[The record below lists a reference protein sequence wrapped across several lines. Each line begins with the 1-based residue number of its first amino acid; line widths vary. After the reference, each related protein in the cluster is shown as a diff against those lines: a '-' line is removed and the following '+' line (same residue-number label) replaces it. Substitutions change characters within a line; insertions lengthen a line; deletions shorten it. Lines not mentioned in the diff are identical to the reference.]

1 LTDDQDTQARGDP
14 EKRLLGGVPAAPAPI
29 AAPARRTYHV
39 AVLAAVVAVPL
50 LAIFLYL
57 AFGNVAAPS
66 QQQVQAA
73 HGLGQQQ
80 MNAMIARLAARL
92 EANPQDAKGWVM
104 LARAQAVLGRFD
116 EASVAYAR
124 SVAMFPDD
132 AQLLADYADAL
143 AMTRGRLLAGEP
155 EMLVERALRAD
166 PDNAKALA
174 LAGTAAFEKRDF
186 GLAVKHWQRLRSL
199 IPPDSEFAQSIQR
212 SIDEA
217 RSLAM
222 ADGGVRQ
229 ASDAPPPSRTAT
241 RR

>member
-1 LTDDQDTQARGDP
+1 
-14 EKRLLGGVPAAPAPI
+14 VAA
-29 AAPARRTYHV
+29 
-39 AVLAAVVAVPL
+39 LAAVVAVPL
-50 LAIFLYL
+50 VAVFLYL
-57 AFGNVAAPS
+57 SIGKPATPS
-66 QQQVQAA
+66 PQQIQSA
-73 HGLGQQQ
+73 HGLGEQQ

-104 LARAQAVLGRFD
+104 LARAQAVMGRFD
-116 EASVAYAR
+116 EASAAYAR
-124 SVAMFPDD
+124 SVAMFPAD

-155 EMLVERALRAD
+155 ERLVERALRAD

-186 GLAVKHWQRLRSL
+186 ALAVKHWQRLRSL
-199 IPPDSEFAQSIQR
+199 IPPDSEFAQSIQG

-229 ASDAPPPSRTAT
+229 ASDAAPPSRTAT